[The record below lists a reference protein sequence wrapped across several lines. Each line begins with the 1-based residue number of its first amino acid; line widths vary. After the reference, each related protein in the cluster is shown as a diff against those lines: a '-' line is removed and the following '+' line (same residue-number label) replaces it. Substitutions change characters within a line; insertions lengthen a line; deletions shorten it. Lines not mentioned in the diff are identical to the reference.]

1 MIDDKK
7 VLAIIPA
14 RGGSKGLP
22 RKNIRPLHGLPL
34 VVWTIREAKKS
45 KYIDRLILSS
55 EDEEIISI
63 AEEYGCEVPFVRPQ
77 ELAEDETT
85 GMDVIFH
92 AMEQVP
98 GYDLIVLLQ
107 PTSPLRTVADIDVCI
122 KICHH
127 RNAPACV
134 TVTKVE
140 KHPLWM
146 YYLRDDDTLTPV
158 ITDKNMP
165 QRRQDLPSAFVLN
178 GAVYVGE
185 REFLL
190 RNKSYFYHET
200 IAHIMPRERSVDIDS
215 NLDFNLAETLI

>member
-22 RKNIRPLHGLPL
+22 RKNIRSLHGLPL
-34 VVWTIREAKKS
+34 VAWTIREAKKS

-55 EDEEIISI
+55 EDEEIISV

-85 GMDVIFH
+85 GMDVVFH
-92 AMEQVP
+92 AIEQVP

-107 PTSPLRTVADIDVCI
+107 PTSPLRIVADIDACI
-122 KICHH
+122 KACCQ

-140 KHPLWM
+140 KHPLWT
-146 YYLRDDDTLTPV
+146 YYLRDNGTLTPV

-165 QRRQDLPSAFVLN
+165 QRRQELPSAFVLN

-190 RNKSYFYHET
+190 RNKSYFHHET
-200 IAHIMPRERSVDIDS
+200 IAHIMPRERAVDIDCS
-215 NLDFNLAETLI
+215 LDFTIAELLI